1 MESYYIII
9 KILHFIGMASWF
21 GVALAISIILSK
33 NDSIEHKLI
42 LDLSTKVE
50 MPASFFIPLTGVLM
64 MIEQTHFLQ
73 NGWMHL
79 KIIIGLLA
87 IAFTH
92 LSRAQL
98 IHSDLKNPNNLQKFI
113 FYRNIA
119 LLSLTIVLIIAGYK

>member
-1 MESYYIII
+1 MMSYYIII
-9 KILHFIGMASWF
+9 KILHFVGMASWF

-33 NDSIEHKLI
+33 NDSMDHKLI

-73 NGWMHL
+73 DGWMHL

-98 IHSDLKNPNNLQKFI
+98 IHSDLKNPNILQKFI

-119 LLSLTIVLIIAGYK
+119 LLSLTIVLIIVGYK

>member
-1 MESYYIII
+1 MMSYYIII

-33 NDSIEHKLI
+33 NDSMDHKLI

-73 NGWMHL
+73 DGWMHL

-92 LSRAQL
+92 LSRALL
-98 IHSDLKNPNNLQKFI
+98 IHSDLKNPNILQKFI

-119 LLSLTIVLIIAGYK
+119 LLSLAIVLIIVGYK

>member
-1 MESYYIII
+1 MMSYYIII

-33 NDSIEHKLI
+33 NDSMDHKLI

-73 NGWMHL
+73 DGWMHL

-87 IAFTH
+87 SAFTH
-92 LSRAQL
+92 ISRALL
-98 IHSDLKNPNNLQKFI
+98 IHSDLKNPNILQKFI

-119 LLSLTIVLIIAGYK
+119 LLSLAIVLIIVGYK

>member
-87 IAFTH
+87 IVFTH

-113 FYRNIA
+113 FYRNVA
-119 LLSLTIVLIIAGYK
+119 LLSLTIVLIIVGYK

>member
-1 MESYYIII
+1 MMSYYIII

-33 NDSIEHKLI
+33 NDSMDHKLI

-64 MIEQTHFLQ
+64 MIEQTHFLKD
-73 NGWMHL
+73 GWMHL
-79 KIIIGLLA
+79 KIIIGLIA

-98 IHSDLKNPNNLQKFI
+98 IHSDLKNPNILQKFI

-119 LLSLTIVLIIAGYK
+119 LLSLTIVLIIVGYK

>member
-1 MESYYIII
+1 MMSYYIII

-33 NDSIEHKLI
+33 NDSMDHKLI

-73 NGWMHL
+73 DGWMHL

-98 IHSDLKNPNNLQKFI
+98 IHSDLKNPNILQKFI

-119 LLSLTIVLIIAGYK
+119 LLSLAIVLIIVGYK

>member
-1 MESYYIII
+1 MISYYIII

-33 NDSIEHKLI
+33 NDSMDHKLI

-73 NGWMHL
+73 DGWMHL
-79 KIIIGLLA
+79 KIIIGLIA

-98 IHSDLKNPNNLQKFI
+98 IHSDLKNPNILQKFI

-119 LLSLTIVLIIAGYK
+119 LLSLTIVLIIVGYK

>member
-42 LDLSTKVE
+42 HDLSTKVE

-119 LLSLTIVLIIAGYK
+119 LLSLTIVLIIVGYK

>member
-92 LSRAQL
+92 LSRAKL

-119 LLSLTIVLIIAGYK
+119 LLSLTIVLIIVGYK

>member
-1 MESYYIII
+1 MMSYYIII

-33 NDSIEHKLI
+33 NDSMDHKLI

-73 NGWMHL
+73 DGWMYL

-98 IHSDLKNPNNLQKFI
+98 IHSDMKNPNILQKFI

-119 LLSLTIVLIIAGYK
+119 LLSLTIVLIIVGYK

>member
-1 MESYYIII
+1 MLSYYIII

-21 GVALAISIILSK
+21 GIALAISIILSK
-33 NDSIEHKLI
+33 NDSIDHKLI
-42 LDLSTKVE
+42 LELSTKVE

-73 NGWMHL
+73 DGWMHL

-87 IAFTH
+87 VVFTH

-98 IHSDLKNPNNLQKFI
+98 IHSDLKNPNILQKFI

-119 LLSLTIVLIIAGYK
+119 LLNLIIVLIIVGYK

>member
-1 MESYYIII
+1 MMSYYVII

-33 NDSIEHKLI
+33 NDSMDHKLI

-73 NGWMHL
+73 DGWMHL
-79 KIIIGLLA
+79 KIIIGLIA

-98 IHSDLKNPNNLQKFI
+98 IHSDLKNPNIRQKFI

-119 LLSLTIVLIIAGYK
+119 LLSLTIVLIIVGYK

>member
-1 MESYYIII
+1 MLSYYIII

-33 NDSIEHKLI
+33 NDSIDHKLI
-42 LDLSTKVE
+42 LELSTKVE

-119 LLSLTIVLIIAGYK
+119 LLSLTIVLIIVGYK

>member
-1 MESYYIII
+1 MISYYIII

-21 GVALAISIILSK
+21 GVSLAISIILSK
-33 NDSIEHKLI
+33 NDSMDHKLI

-73 NGWMHL
+73 DGWMHL

-98 IHSDLKNPNNLQKFI
+98 IHSDLKNPNILQKFI

-119 LLSLTIVLIIAGYK
+119 LLSLTIVLIIVGYK

>member
-1 MESYYIII
+1 MISYYIII

-33 NDSIEHKLI
+33 NDSIDHKLI

-73 NGWMHL
+73 DGWMHL

-98 IHSDLKNPNNLQKFI
+98 IHSDLKNPNILQKFI

-119 LLSLTIVLIIAGYK
+119 LLSLTIVLIIVGYK

>member
-1 MESYYIII
+1 MISYYIII

-33 NDSIEHKLI
+33 NDSMDHKVI

-73 NGWMHL
+73 DGWMHL

-98 IHSDLKNPNNLQKFI
+98 IHSDLKNPNILQKFI

-119 LLSLTIVLIIAGYK
+119 LLSLTIVLIIVGYK

>member
-1 MESYYIII
+1 MMSYYIII

-33 NDSIEHKLI
+33 NDSMDHKLI

-73 NGWMHL
+73 DGWMHL

-98 IHSDLKNPNNLQKFI
+98 IHSDMKNPNILQKFI

-119 LLSLTIVLIIAGYK
+119 LLSLTIVLIIVGYK

>member
-1 MESYYIII
+1 MMSYYIII

-21 GVALAISIILSK
+21 GVALAISIIISK
-33 NDSIEHKLI
+33 NDSMDHKLI

-73 NGWMHL
+73 DGWMHL

-98 IHSDLKNPNNLQKFI
+98 IHSDLKNPNILQKFI

-119 LLSLTIVLIIAGYK
+119 LLSLTIVLIIVGYK

>member
-1 MESYYIII
+1 MMSYYIII

-33 NDSIEHKLI
+33 NDSMDHKLI

-73 NGWMHL
+73 DGWMHL
-79 KIIIGLLA
+79 KIIIGLIA

-98 IHSDLKNPNNLQKFI
+98 IHSDLKNPNILQKFI

-119 LLSLTIVLIIAGYK
+119 LLSLTIVLIIVGYK

>member
-1 MESYYIII
+1 MISYYIII

-33 NDSIEHKLI
+33 NDSMDHKLI

-73 NGWMHL
+73 DGWMYL

-98 IHSDLKNPNNLQKFI
+98 IHSDMKNPNILQKFI

-119 LLSLTIVLIIAGYK
+119 LLSLTIVLIIVGYK

>member
-1 MESYYIII
+1 MISYYIII

-33 NDSIEHKLI
+33 NDSMDHKLI

-64 MIEQTHFLQ
+64 MIEQTHYLQ
-73 NGWMHL
+73 DGWMHL

-98 IHSDLKNPNNLQKFI
+98 IHSDLKNPNILQKFI

-119 LLSLTIVLIIAGYK
+119 LLSLTIVLIIVGYK

>member
-73 NGWMHL
+73 NGWMYL

-119 LLSLTIVLIIAGYK
+119 LLSLTIVLIIVGYK

>member
-1 MESYYIII
+1 MISYYIII

-33 NDSIEHKLI
+33 NDSMDHKLI

-73 NGWMHL
+73 DGWMHL

-98 IHSDLKNPNNLQKFI
+98 IHSDLKNPNILQKFI

-119 LLSLTIVLIIAGYK
+119 LLSLTIVLIIVGYK

>member
-1 MESYYIII
+1 
-9 KILHFIGMASWF
+9 MASWF

-33 NDSIEHKLI
+33 NDSMDHKVI

-73 NGWMHL
+73 DGWMHL
-79 KIIIGLLA
+79 KIIIGLIA

-98 IHSDLKNPNNLQKFI
+98 IHSDLKNPNILQKFI

-119 LLSLTIVLIIAGYK
+119 LLSLTIVLIIVGYK

>member
-1 MESYYIII
+1 
-9 KILHFIGMASWF
+9 MASWF

-33 NDSIEHKLI
+33 NDSMDHKLI

-73 NGWMHL
+73 DRWMHL

-98 IHSDLKNPNNLQKFI
+98 IHSDLKNPNILQKFI

-119 LLSLTIVLIIAGYK
+119 LLSLTIVLIIVGYK

>member
-1 MESYYIII
+1 MMSYYIII

-33 NDSIEHKLI
+33 NDSMDHKLI

-73 NGWMHL
+73 DGWMHL

-98 IHSDLKNPNNLQKFI
+98 IHSDLKNPNILQKFI

-119 LLSLTIVLIIAGYK
+119 LLSLTIVLIIVGYK

>member
-1 MESYYIII
+1 MMSYYVII

-33 NDSIEHKLI
+33 NDSMDHKLI

-64 MIEQTHFLQ
+64 MIEQTHFLED
-73 NGWMHL
+73 GWMHL

-98 IHSDLKNPNNLQKFI
+98 IHSDLKNPNILQKFI

-119 LLSLTIVLIIAGYK
+119 LLSLTIVLIIVGYK

>member
-1 MESYYIII
+1 MESYYIIT

-119 LLSLTIVLIIAGYK
+119 LLSLTIVLIIVGYK

>member
-1 MESYYIII
+1 MISYYIII

-33 NDSIEHKLI
+33 NDSMDHKVI

-73 NGWMHL
+73 DGWMHL
-79 KIIIGLLA
+79 KIIIGLIA

-98 IHSDLKNPNNLQKFI
+98 IHSDLKNPNILQKFI

-119 LLSLTIVLIIAGYK
+119 LLSLTIVLIIVGYK

>member
-1 MESYYIII
+1 MISYYIII

-33 NDSIEHKLI
+33 NDSMDHKLI

-64 MIEQTHFLQ
+64 MIEQTHFLED
-73 NGWMHL
+73 GWMHL

-98 IHSDLKNPNNLQKFI
+98 IHSDLKNPNILQKFI

-119 LLSLTIVLIIAGYK
+119 LLSLTIVLIIVGYK